1 MKETDLTSQIA
12 QLGTGLAERRRPVE
26 SDIVVSKSSVKSSE
40 VKNLAVR
47 LVSSDI
53 ALLNEL
59 NLWAQQSGL
68 RVGSSTLLKAGLRLI
83 RKDESSLKALRHVL
97 ESDGRKRGRS
107 L

>member
-26 SDIVVSKSSVKSSE
+26 PDIVVPKQRTAE
-40 VKNLAVR
+40 NQVKNLAVR
-47 LVSSDI
+47 LVAGDI

-59 NLWAQQSGL
+59 QLWAQQNDL
-68 RVGSSTLLKAGLRLI
+68 RVGWSTLLKAGLRLI
-83 RKDESSLKALRHVL
+83 RKDNGSLEVLRQTL
-97 ESDGRKRGRS
+97 AKDGRKKGKS